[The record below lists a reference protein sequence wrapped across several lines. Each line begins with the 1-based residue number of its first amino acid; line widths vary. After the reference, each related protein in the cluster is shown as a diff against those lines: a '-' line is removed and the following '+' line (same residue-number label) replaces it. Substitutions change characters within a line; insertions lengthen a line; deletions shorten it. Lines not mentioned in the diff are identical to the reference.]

1 MEQLMNCF
9 EANESQI
16 HNSATKLVKME
27 CGSSDTSGYQSMVS
41 PMSSWS
47 TMLSGENSHCAKT
60 EVENAQSNG
69 GDTNSNANDS
79 KFIF

>member
-1 MEQLMNCF
+1 
-9 EANESQI
+9 
-16 HNSATKLVKME
+16 
-27 CGSSDTSGYQSMVS
+27 
-41 PMSSWS
+41 
-47 TMLSGENSHCAKT
+47 MLSGENSHCAKT